1 LFALYLRWTAGR
13 RFRAI
18 RISGFDTAS
27 LPRDRPLIVYGNHPS
42 WWDPAL
48 YILLADLR
56 FRGRPGFGPMEQE
69 ALGRYGF
76 FRRLGI
82 FGIDK
87 HSAAGARRFLS
98 VARQVLGHPGGPGGR
113 FMLWVTAEGDFTDP
127 RVRPVRLR
135 PGIAHLAALLP
146 EALLVPLAVEYVFW
160 NESRPE
166 LLLRLG
172 TPLSGDRSLRAADWT
187 LRLEDALTETMDTL
201 AADAQLRDPA
211 RFTRLLLGHAG
222 VGGPYDAWR
231 RLRARLAGRRFVAS
245 HGEEA

>member
-1 LFALYLRWTAGR
+1 MSIRR
-13 RFRAI
+13 RFRAV
-18 RISGFDTAS
+18 RISGFDTGS
-27 LPRDRPLIVYGNHPS
+27 LPHDRPLIIYGNHPS

-48 YILLADLR
+48 YLLLADLQ
-56 FRGRPGFGPMEQE
+56 FRGRPGFGPMEEE

-98 VARQVLGHPGGPGGR
+98 VARQVLSHPGGPGGR
-113 FMLWVTAEGDFTDP
+113 MILWVTAEGDFTDP
-127 RVRPVRLR
+127 RVRPIRLR

-146 EALLVPLAVEYVFW
+146 DALLVPLASEYVFW

-172 TPLSGDRSLRAADWT
+172 TPLSADRSVRPAEWT
-187 LRLEDALTETMDTL
+187 SRLERGLTETMDQL
-201 AADAQLRDPA
+201 ALDSQARNPA
-211 RFTRLLLGHAG
+211 RFTRLLLGSAG
-222 VGGPYDAWR
+222 VGGPYDLWR
-231 RLRARLAGRRFVAS
+231 RLRARLSGQRITTA